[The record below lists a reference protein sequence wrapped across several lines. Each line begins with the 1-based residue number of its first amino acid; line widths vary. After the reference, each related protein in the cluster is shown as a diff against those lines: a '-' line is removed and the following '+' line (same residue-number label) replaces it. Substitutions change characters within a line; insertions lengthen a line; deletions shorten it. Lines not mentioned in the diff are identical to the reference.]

1 MANSTEEVYVPKFD
15 FKYKV
20 SIDEFYLKYMNQ
32 FECPND
38 WVYKAG
44 AHANIYL
51 DHFTGTHIS
60 MYITPGNDNITVF
73 HFEVTTNEYFS

>member
-1 MANSTEEVYVPKFD
+1 MANSTKEVYVPKFD

-60 MYITPGNDNITVF
+60 T
-73 HFEVTTNEYFS
+73 

>member
-51 DHFTGTHIS
+51 DHFSLSEKVWRHLK
-60 MYITPGNDNITVF
+60 NFVF
-73 HFEVTTNEYFS
+73 SV